1 MRYVEYREPKQTSG
15 ATQKVI
21 AAIAVLGFLLMLGI
35 AGAIET
41 QPDPTCEDYQ
51 AQQDWELALHNGC
64 PFTDEN
70 GVYLYTWTP

>member
-1 MRYVEYREPKQTSG
+1 MKLTKRGR
-15 ATQKVI
+15 KVVGI
-21 AAIAVLGFLLMLGI
+21 AGLFALVAMMGI

-41 QPDPTCEDYQ
+41 QDEPTCADYQ
-51 AQQDWELALHNGC
+51 AAQDWELALYNNC

>member
-1 MRYVEYREPKQTSG
+1 MKLTKRGQIVVG
-15 ATQKVI
+15 I
-21 AAIAVLGFLLMLGI
+21 AGLFALVAMMGI

-41 QPDPTCEDYQ
+41 QDEPTCADYQ
-51 AQQDWELALHNGC
+51 AAQDWELALYNNC

>member
-1 MRYVEYREPKQTSG
+1 MKLTKRGQM
-15 ATQKVI
+15 
-21 AAIAVLGFLLMLGI
+21 FLSILFIVGIFAMLGI

-41 QPDPTCEDYQ
+41 QPNPTCEDYQ

-64 PFTDEN
+64 PFVDEN

>member
-1 MRYVEYREPKQTSG
+1 MKLTKRG
-15 ATQKVI
+15 QKVVGI
-21 AAIAVLGFLLMLGI
+21 AGLFALVAMMGI

-41 QPDPTCEDYQ
+41 QDEPTCADYQ
-51 AQQDWELALHNGC
+51 AAQDWELALYNNC